1 MRLLLFISFI
11 LSQAI
16 GFSQERSLT
25 ISTSKESILIGD
37 QMEMNVVLRGASG
50 DTMLLPL
57 IEDTLITEIEILSRS
72 KVDTA
77 FEGAQLE
84 YRILSQTYTITSFD
98 SGYFPISPRVALING
113 EEVESN
119 PFLIAVQTIEV
130 DTSKGIVDI
139 KDIEQV
145 PFSVKEWLQENWQW
159 IAIGIFLIALITI
172 IALKLSKRKPK
183 AEPEIIIENW
193 QWIAIGIFLIAL
205 ITIIALKL
213 SKRKPKVEPEIII
226 PERPANE
233 IAAER
238 LEQLKEEKLWQAGKI
253 KLYYSELSDI
263 LREYIEHRYLIPA
276 LEQTTDEIINGLR
289 HNPDLSPELVGK
301 VRQLLFLSDLVK
313 FAKENP
319 VGNENEMNFSI
330 AESFVKETTP
340 IPLEKNKEK
349 EDDV

>member
-25 ISTSKESILIGD
+25 ISTSKESILIGE

-57 IEDTLITEIEILSRS
+57 IEDTLITEIEILRRS

-84 YRILSQTYTITSFD
+84 QRILSQTYTITSFD
-98 SGYFPISPRVALING
+98 SGSFPVSPRVALING
-113 EEVESN
+113 EEIESN

-145 PFSVKEWLQENWQW
+145 PFSIKEWLQ
-159 IAIGIFLIALITI
+159 
-172 IALKLSKRKPK
+172 
-183 AEPEIIIENW
+183 ENW

>member
-25 ISTSKESILIGD
+25 ISTSKESILIGE

-84 YRILSQTYTITSFD
+84 QRILSQTYTITSFD
-98 SGYFPISPRVALING
+98 SGYFPVSPRVALING

-145 PFSVKEWLQENWQW
+145 PFSIKEWLQENWQW

-183 AEPEIIIENW
+183 AEPEIII
-193 QWIAIGIFLIAL
+193 
-205 ITIIALKL
+205 
-213 SKRKPKVEPEIII
+213 

-238 LEQLKEEKLWQAGKI
+238 LEQLKKEKLWQAGKI

-263 LREYIEHRYLIPA
+263 LREYIELRYLIPA

-289 HNPDLSPELVGK
+289 HNPDLSAELVGK
-301 VRQLLFLSDLVK
+301 VRQLLFQSDLVK

-319 VGNENEMNFSI
+319 VGNENELNFSI

-340 IPLEKNKEK
+340 IPLEKNKE
-349 EDDV
+349 DDV

>member
-183 AEPEIIIENW
+183 
-193 QWIAIGIFLIAL
+193 
-205 ITIIALKL
+205 
-213 SKRKPKVEPEIII
+213 VEPEIII

-263 LREYIEHRYLIPA
+263 LREYIELRYLIPA
-276 LEQTTDEIINGLR
+276 LEQTTDEIISGLR
-289 HNPDLSPELVGK
+289 RNPDLSAELIGK

-319 VGNENEMNFSI
+319 VGNENELNFTI

-340 IPLEKNKEK
+340 IPFEKNKE
-349 EDDV
+349 DDV

>member
-183 AEPEIIIENW
+183 
-193 QWIAIGIFLIAL
+193 
-205 ITIIALKL
+205 
-213 SKRKPKVEPEIII
+213 SEPEIII

>member
-25 ISTSKESILIGD
+25 ISTSKESILIGE

-84 YRILSQTYTITSFD
+84 QRILSQTYTITSFD
-98 SGYFPISPRVALING
+98 SGSFPVSPRVALING

-145 PFSVKEWLQENWQW
+145 PFSIKEWLQ
-159 IAIGIFLIALITI
+159 
-172 IALKLSKRKPK
+172 
-183 AEPEIIIENW
+183 ENW

-319 VGNENEMNFSI
+319 VGNENELNFSI

>member
-183 AEPEIIIENW
+183 
-193 QWIAIGIFLIAL
+193 
-205 ITIIALKL
+205 
-213 SKRKPKVEPEIII
+213 VEPEIII

>member
-183 AEPEIIIENW
+183 
-193 QWIAIGIFLIAL
+193 
-205 ITIIALKL
+205 
-213 SKRKPKVEPEIII
+213 VEPEIII

-340 IPLEKNKEK
+340 IPFEKNKE
-349 EDDV
+349 DDV

>member
-25 ISTSKESILIGD
+25 ISTSKESILIGE

-84 YRILSQTYTITSFD
+84 QRILSQTYTITSFD
-98 SGYFPISPRVALING
+98 SGYFPVSPRVALING

-145 PFSVKEWLQENWQW
+145 PFSIKEWLQ
-159 IAIGIFLIALITI
+159 
-172 IALKLSKRKPK
+172 
-183 AEPEIIIENW
+183 ENW

>member
-183 AEPEIIIENW
+183 
-193 QWIAIGIFLIAL
+193 
-205 ITIIALKL
+205 
-213 SKRKPKVEPEIII
+213 VEPEIII

-340 IPLEKNKEK
+340 IPLEENKEK

>member
-25 ISTSKESILIGD
+25 ISTSKESILIGE

-57 IEDTLITEIEILSRS
+57 IEDTLITEIEILRRS

-84 YRILSQTYTITSFD
+84 QRILSQTYTITSFD
-98 SGYFPISPRVALING
+98 SGSFPVSPRVALING

-145 PFSVKEWLQENWQW
+145 PFSIKEWLQ
-159 IAIGIFLIALITI
+159 
-172 IALKLSKRKPK
+172 
-183 AEPEIIIENW
+183 ENW

>member
-1 MRLLLFISFI
+1 M
-11 LSQAI
+11 Q
-16 GFSQERSLT
+16 
-25 ISTSKESILIGD
+25 
-37 QMEMNVVLRGASG
+37 
-50 DTMLLPL
+50 
-57 IEDTLITEIEILSRS
+57 
-72 KVDTA
+72 
-77 FEGAQLE
+77 
-84 YRILSQTYTITSFD
+84 
-98 SGYFPISPRVALING
+98 
-113 EEVESN
+113 
-119 PFLIAVQTIEV
+119 
-130 DTSKGIVDI
+130 
-139 KDIEQV
+139 
-145 PFSVKEWLQENWQW
+145 
-159 IAIGIFLIALITI
+159 
-172 IALKLSKRKPK
+172 
-183 AEPEIIIENW
+183 ENW